1 MRGMSNPIEK
11 INLQPSHVRVY
22 RYVEKYTKKNL
33 VAPDVH
39 EIAKAV
45 GVTWRQVYRL
55 IDDLCVLGYMTK
67 EAHKKRSIKIV
78 KPLK

>member
-1 MRGMSNPIEK
+1 MSNSIDK
-11 INLQPSHVRVY
+11 IVLQPSHVRAY
-22 RYVEKYTKKNL
+22 RFVEKYTNKNL

-55 IDDLCVLGYMTK
+55 VDDLCVLGYMTK
-67 EAHKKRSIKIV
+67 QPRKKRSIKIV